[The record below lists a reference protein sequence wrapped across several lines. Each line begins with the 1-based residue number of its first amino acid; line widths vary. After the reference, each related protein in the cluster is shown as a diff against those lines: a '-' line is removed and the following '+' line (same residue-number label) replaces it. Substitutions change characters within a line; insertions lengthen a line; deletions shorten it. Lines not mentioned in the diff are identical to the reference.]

1 MDIQEL
7 KKQKVVILGLG
18 VNNQALVEYLLKR
31 GVGITIRDRLPDLQE
46 EFWKKYPQYK
56 ENELVKWE
64 IMENILKGLDKF
76 GVVFRSPSIPYL
88 SPEIQKA
95 KGQGVVI
102 YSQTKL
108 FFDLCPAPIIGIS
121 GTKGKGTTAT
131 LLYQILQVGWK
142 KGKVYLAGN
151 IGLDPF
157 SFVDKL
163 QETDLVIL
171 ELSSYQ
177 LQDLHKSPHIAIML
191 RVSVD
196 HLDHH
201 KNIEEYRV
209 AKQPLLR
216 WQNEDDLALV
226 NADDPNMDEY
236 ANLTRAQVYRYSR
249 YQPRRNSIWVDNST
263 GDEIV
268 FVQLGEDIESFS
280 LTGRRLIG
288 EHNLENILP
297 AILTATMLGVSMH
310 TIRRVVLAFPGLEHR
325 LALVGTYHKVNF
337 YDDSIATTPAACLV
351 AISSFWGRPIHLIVG
366 GRDKGQDYTGL
377 AADIVQ
383 HCATVSFLPGKA
395 TARLKQSLRQALNR
409 FPTSENPCQILDD
422 FNYGSTK
429 VLTPFPTKDEV
440 MENILK
446 SIVPHLK
453 PNDIVL
459 LSPTTASDQPF
470 KDYKER
476 GEAFIRAMKGQY
488 ARK

>member
-7 KKQKVVILGLG
+7 KKQKVVILGWG
-18 VNNQALVEYLLKR
+18 VNNRALVEYLLKR
-31 GVGITIRDRLPDLQE
+31 GVSVTIRDRLPNLQE
-46 EFWKKYPQYK
+46 DFFNKYPQYK
-56 ENELVKWE
+56 ESELVKWE
-64 IMENILKGLDKF
+64 ITENILKGLDKF

-95 KGQGVVI
+95 KGRGVVI

-108 FFDLCPAPIIGIS
+108 FFDLSPAQIIGIS

-131 LLYQILQVGWK
+131 LLYQILQAGWK

-157 SFVDKL
+157 SFLDKL

-196 HLDHH
+196 HLNHH
-201 KNIEEYRV
+201 KSIEEYRA

-226 NADDPNMDEY
+226 NADEPNMDEY

-249 YQPRRNSIWVDNST
+249 YQPRRNSIWVDTST

-297 AILTATMLGVSMH
+297 AILTAAMLRVSMR

-325 LALVGTYHKVNF
+325 LALVGSYNGVNF

-351 AISSFWGRPIHLIVG
+351 ALRSFWGRPIHLIVG
-366 GRDKGQDYTGL
+366 GKDKGQDYASL
-377 AADIVQ
+377 ATDILQ
-383 HCATVSFLPGKA
+383 RCATVSFLPGES

-409 FPTSENPCQILDD
+409 FPASKNPCQILDD
-422 FNYGSTK
+422 FNYSSAK
-429 VLTPFPTKDEV
+429 ALHQSLTKDEV
-440 MENILK
+440 MENIFK
-446 SIVPHLK
+446 SLIPHLQ
-453 PNDIVL
+453 PNDVVL

-476 GEAFIRAMKGQY
+476 GEAFIRAMKEQY
-488 ARK
+488 AGK